1 MARLYKDFIKVDPN
15 FIPVFSKNS
24 DKIYPDKWQSFY
36 PHDSFKDVLTK
47 VVETLEKSNETKDH
61 SIWMSGAYGTGKT
74 YASFVIKHVLEDE
87 ISSIEP
93 YFIENKMQALLARVK
108 GIRSKGKILVVQKS
122 ASAGIDKQNKLFNAI
137 IEAVKEAL
145 RNGGY
150 SYMGANSL
158 LEKIIATLKD
168 PNASFNFAGAFNKY
182 RSRFTDYDS
191 PQSVITDLEELDIDE
206 KLDLLET
213 IIDVADAE
221 SFYWSLSPDEVVN
234 WLEDVRKG
242 NGLYAIMF
250 IWDEFTEY
258 FKNNQNNITGL
269 QEIAMA
275 DSRSNFYFF
284 LITHSAIGQLIQDKQ
299 ARQIIE
305 ARFKLARIELEE
317 STAFKLLGQALR
329 HDSDLLEEWKGIVDE
344 LWGDVKRN
352 AVDIIKGKDYN
363 IKDDDFKDLLPL
375 HPYAAYLLKII
386 AKDISSNQRTIFQ
399 FLSGDFSDD
408 SRMNF
413 KWFIDNNAYEFG
425 KWNYLTADYLW
436 DYFFNANN
444 VDLDS
449 SFTSVISHYNN
460 FVSLC
465 QNENQKKVLKVTLL
479 LAALQSK
486 NAAESRSGATSL
498 LRPTL
503 ENIKACFAGTPI
515 ESSVEQELNYFDKKG
530 IVGKIED
537 AREVLYVM
545 NSTAIDSDRMKSLIE
560 EIQRNISFEKL
571 LADPS
576 YKITD
581 QFSPTDYL
589 KYRLKIQMATP
600 TNIRQIIDG
609 TLNFGSNVIPVIYLF
624 AKNEVEQG
632 KIRESIKLVYERIRS
647 GCIVVDF
654 SATPFTDAAYEKFV
668 ASKAKERY
676 FGSMPNQKAQSELAR
691 KSSQDIVS
699 EWIKKLV
706 ATTLRVY
713 TTFNDGDAVVGGSN
727 LKKRMK
733 EINAETF
740 EFGLETIS
748 QNDKLFAES
757 GYKET
762 VAQMAM
768 GKISVPANYSYVKFI
783 SSRLE
788 QEGIWDNPNYFET
801 KPNHAVSKMK
811 ATINEIF
818 TNGFESSRMVSLT
831 DVWNALKKP
840 PFGLLSNTGSV
851 FLLGFLLKEYADST
865 YYKKDVNGN
874 TESLSYTGLSDL
886 IFGVVRGLPK
896 AEGKYIVQQTRE
908 HAIFCQKTGEAFKIA
923 KEKRKSIDD
932 IAKNINIYLKNNNYP
947 LWALTYYVDEELY
960 ENPLK
965 DDLKSLVQLLC
976 EFVSP
981 ESKAGRE
988 RAKVAEDIY
997 RIYSDSVGIDEVLG
1011 EILNPEN
1018 LRLGM
1023 EFYIA
1028 QYKPELTQ
1036 TAGALK
1042 IESKEY
1048 LAMLN
1053 EKLSDDSSYLW
1064 EKGDIDHQIDN
1075 LYLDIRLIFVIGR
1088 LLPIKQ
1094 KSFTEAKRALID
1106 RLNNVRIPLE
1116 ILNGIKPSLRLLFE
1130 QLYKVRDGYSLNKEE
1145 TIRIIGASADDF
1157 IDFFNNQF
1165 NVFELAIQKTVN
1177 ATVTH
1182 DELDYLYKNAESG
1195 TLFKT
1200 VDAFTVFMDRELTK
1214 YRRNQKTLKMFE
1226 TWKSATR
1233 TDSPAEWSKQNALP
1247 ILCVFQDDI
1256 MVAQSVFSALNK
1268 SSNLPSENEIDK
1280 AIDFMKSKGMAILKD
1295 IDRCEKLFIDYF
1307 CGEYSYVI
1315 ENPDALRDRIRSVL
1329 NIPPYEW
1336 YFKRDSIKSE
1346 IMKLAQ
1352 ECYALKYRS
1361 MVKEKVRRMTA
1372 EEAQKFLD
1380 ELVENDPLLGIN
1392 ILKA

>member
-24 DKIYPDKWQSFY
+24 DKTYPDKWQSFY
-36 PHDSFKDVLTK
+36 PHESFKDVLTK

-74 YASFVIKHVLEDE
+74 YASFVIKHVLEDD
-87 ISSIEP
+87 ISSLEP
-93 YFIENKMQALLARVK
+93 YFTENKMQALFARVK

-150 SYMGANSL
+150 SYMGASSL
-158 LEKIIATLKD
+158 LEKIILTLKD
-168 PNASFNFAGAFNKY
+168 PNASFNFTGAFNKY
-182 RSRFTDYDS
+182 RSKFTDYDS
-191 PQSVITDLEELDIDE
+191 PQSVISDLEELDMDE

-221 SFYWSLSPDEVVN
+221 SFYWSLSPEEVVG

-284 LITHSAIGQLIQDKQ
+284 LITHSAIGQLIQDTQ
-299 ARQIIE
+299 ARKIIE

-329 HDSDLLEEWKGIVDE
+329 HDSDLLTEWNSIADE
-344 LWGDVKRN
+344 LWIDVKRN
-352 AVDIIKGKDYN
+352 AVDIIKEKDYN
-363 IKDDDFKDLLPL
+363 IKDEDFKKLLPL

-399 FLSGDFSDD
+399 FLSGDYSDS
-408 SRMNF
+408 SRVNF
-413 KWFIDNNAYEFG
+413 KWFIENNAHEYG

-436 DYFFNANN
+436 DYFFYANN

-449 SFTSVISHYNN
+449 SFTAVISHYNN
-460 FVSLC
+460 YVSLC

-503 ENIKACFAGTPI
+503 VNIKACFAGTPI
-515 ESSVEQELNYFDKKG
+515 ESSVEQELNYFTSKG
-530 IVGKIED
+530 IVGRIED
-537 AREVLYVM
+537 SREVLYVM
-545 NSTAIDSDRMKSLIE
+545 NSVAVDSDRMKSLVE
-560 EIQRNISFEKL
+560 EIQRTISFEKL
-571 LADPS
+571 LAEPG
-576 YKITD
+576 YKITE

-589 KYRLKIQMATP
+589 KYRLKIQTATP
-600 TNIRQIIDG
+600 ANIRQVIDG
-609 TLNFGSNVIPVIYLF
+609 TVSLNTNVIPVIYLF
-624 AKNEVEQG
+624 AKNEAEQG
-632 KIRESIKLVYERIRS
+632 KIRESIKLVYDRTGS

-654 SATPFTDAAYEKFV
+654 SATPFTDVAYQKFV
-668 ASKAKERY
+668 ESKAKERY
-676 FGSMPNQKAQSELAR
+676 FGSMPNQKAQSDLAR
-691 KSSQDIVS
+691 KSSQDIVA
-699 EWIKKLV
+699 EWIKKLA

-713 TTFNDGDAVVGGSN
+713 TTFNEGDAVVGGSN

-733 EINAETF
+733 EINAEIF
-740 EFGLETIS
+740 EYGLETIS

-788 QEGIWDNPNYFET
+788 QEGIWDNQKYWEA
-801 KPNHAVSKMK
+801 KPNHTVSKMK
-811 ATINEIF
+811 AAINDIF
-818 TNGFESSRMVSLT
+818 KNGFKNSRLVSLT
-831 DVWNALKKP
+831 DVWNTLKKP
-840 PFGLLSNTGSV
+840 PFGLLANTGSV

-874 TESLSYTGLSDL
+874 TEALSYTGLSDL

-896 AEGKYIVQQTRE
+896 AEGKFIVEQTRE

-923 KEKRKSIDD
+923 KEKRNSIDD

-947 LWALTYYVDEELY
+947 LWALIYYIDEELY
-960 ENPLK
+960 ENALK
-965 DDLKSLVQLLC
+965 DELKSLVEMLC

-997 RIYSDSVGIDEVLG
+997 KIYTDNAGIDDVLG

-1023 EFYIA
+1023 EYYIA
-1028 QYKPELTQ
+1028 QLKPELTQ
-1036 TAGALK
+1036 TASTLK

-1075 LYLDIRLIFVIGR
+1075 LYLDIRLIYVIGR

-1094 KSFTEAKRALID
+1094 KSFTEAKGALTD
-1106 RLNNVRIPLE
+1106 RLNNIRIPLE
-1116 ILNGIKPSLRLLFE
+1116 ILNGLKPSLKSLFE
-1130 QLYKVRDGYSLNKEE
+1130 QLCKVKDGNSFNKEE
-1145 TIRIIGASADDF
+1145 TVKIIDASADDF
-1157 IDFFNNQF
+1157 NDFFNNQF
-1165 NVFELAIQKTVN
+1165 DVFTLAIQKNVD
-1177 ATVTH
+1177 AAVVS

-1195 TLFKT
+1195 TLFKP
-1200 VDAFTVFMDRELTK
+1200 VDQFTIFMNRELNK

-1226 TWKSATR
+1226 TWKSETG
-1233 TDSPAEWSKQNALP
+1233 TENPAEWSKTNAMP
-1247 ILCVFQDDI
+1247 ILCFFQDDI
-1256 MVAQSVFSALNK
+1256 MIAQSVFSALNK
-1268 SSNLPSENEIDK
+1268 TSNLPSENETDK
-1280 AIDFMKSKGMAILKD
+1280 AISFIKSKSMEVLKD
-1295 IDRCEKLFIDYF
+1295 IKKCEKLFIEYF

-1329 NIPPYEW
+1329 KIQPYEW
-1336 YFKRDSIKSE
+1336 YYKRDAIKDE
-1346 IMKLAQ
+1346 IIKLAQ

-1361 MVKEKVRRMTA
+1361 MVKDKVRKMTA

-1380 ELVENDPLLGIN
+1380 ELVDKDPLLGIS